1 MNLRPRFSLK
11 RLLRH
16 GRAEVRRSLQA
27 RTVALTV
34 ILTLAVAIVFS
45 GVSMVSVRASLLT
58 QITSQSRADYSN
70 MVQQAQTSLD
80 AADVSATVQIQQLV
94 NDLASSLQSEGPSNL
109 IGVYLWSRDTNS
121 RAIIPVSTEPS
132 YQSLISDDI
141 RSSVASDLDDSV
153 FYQPVEIPGDS
164 GMSGSGT
171 PAAVLGTVLDFGVAG
186 NLEFFAIYSYTFQ
199 QQSLTQIQLSLVVI
213 CALLS
218 IVVGVVI
225 WLVIRGIVR
234 PIERVA
240 AASETLASGNLDM
253 RVTVN
258 RKDELGVLQQSFNT
272 MADALN
278 QKIDELEEASVFQ
291 KRFVSDVS
299 HELRTPV
306 TTMRMASD
314 LLEMKKDSFDPSTK
328 RTVELLAGQIS
339 RFQDMLADLLE
350 ISRYD
355 AGYAALDLV
364 ETDLCEPI
372 ETAVDQVAGIAQA
385 KRVPIHTYLPNVQV
399 LTRIDSRRVI
409 RIVRNLLANAVDF
422 AEDRPIEVRVAA
434 NRKAVAISV
443 RDYGVG
449 IDEDKV
455 AHVFDRFWRS
465 DPSRSR
471 VTGGSGLGLAIAMT
485 DALLHHGTIRVRSAV
500 GEGTWFL
507 VLLPRDPDQGEVAD
521 AELPVNFA
529 SETPD
534 DLRIT
539 GGFGVATSQVTHDYH
554 EVRRDTMMGR
564 PL

>member
-164 GMSGSGT
+164 GMPGSGT

-253 RVTVN
+253 RVTVD

-314 LLEMKKDSFDPSTK
+314 LLEMNKKTASTPPPSVRSNCWPARSVDSKTCSPICWKSPATMPVMRHSTLWKPIYANQLK
-328 RTVELLAGQIS
+328 RQWTKLTASPKPNGC
-339 RFQDMLADLLE
+339 RF
-350 ISRYD
+350 
-355 AGYAALDLV
+355 
-364 ETDLCEPI
+364 
-372 ETAVDQVAGIAQA
+372 
-385 KRVPIHTYLPNVQV
+385 
-399 LTRIDSRRVI
+399 TRIC
-409 RIVRNLLANAVDF
+409 
-422 AEDRPIEVRVAA
+422 PMC
-434 NRKAVAISV
+434 
-443 RDYGVG
+443 
-449 IDEDKV
+449 
-455 AHVFDRFWRS
+455 RF
-465 DPSRSR
+465 
-471 VTGGSGLGLAIAMT
+471 
-485 DALLHHGTIRVRSAV
+485 
-500 GEGTWFL
+500 
-507 VLLPRDPDQGEVAD
+507 
-521 AELPVNFA
+521 
-529 SETPD
+529 
-534 DLRIT
+534 
-539 GGFGVATSQVTHDYH
+539 
-554 EVRRDTMMGR
+554 
-564 PL
+564 

>member
-186 NLEFFAIYSYTFQ
+186 NLEFFAIYSYTLQ

-234 PIERVA
+234 PI
-240 AASETLASGNLDM
+240 
-253 RVTVN
+253 
-258 RKDELGVLQQSFNT
+258 
-272 MADALN
+272 
-278 QKIDELEEASVFQ
+278 
-291 KRFVSDVS
+291 
-299 HELRTPV
+299 
-306 TTMRMASD
+306 
-314 LLEMKKDSFDPSTK
+314 
-328 RTVELLAGQIS
+328 
-339 RFQDMLADLLE
+339 
-350 ISRYD
+350 
-355 AGYAALDLV
+355 
-364 ETDLCEPI
+364 
-372 ETAVDQVAGIAQA
+372 
-385 KRVPIHTYLPNVQV
+385 
-399 LTRIDSRRVI
+399 
-409 RIVRNLLANAVDF
+409 
-422 AEDRPIEVRVAA
+422 
-434 NRKAVAISV
+434 
-443 RDYGVG
+443 
-449 IDEDKV
+449 
-455 AHVFDRFWRS
+455 
-465 DPSRSR
+465 
-471 VTGGSGLGLAIAMT
+471 
-485 DALLHHGTIRVRSAV
+485 
-500 GEGTWFL
+500 
-507 VLLPRDPDQGEVAD
+507 
-521 AELPVNFA
+521 
-529 SETPD
+529 
-534 DLRIT
+534 
-539 GGFGVATSQVTHDYH
+539 
-554 EVRRDTMMGR
+554 
-564 PL
+564 

>member
-234 PIERVA
+234 PIER

-314 LLEMKKDSFDPSTK
+314 LLEMKKDGVRSNCWPARSVDSKTCSPICWKSPATMPVMRHLTLWKPIYANQLKRQWTK
-328 RTVELLAGQIS
+328 LPASPKPNGC
-339 RFQDMLADLLE
+339 RF
-350 ISRYD
+350 
-355 AGYAALDLV
+355 
-364 ETDLCEPI
+364 
-372 ETAVDQVAGIAQA
+372 
-385 KRVPIHTYLPNVQV
+385 
-399 LTRIDSRRVI
+399 TRIC
-409 RIVRNLLANAVDF
+409 
-422 AEDRPIEVRVAA
+422 PMC
-434 NRKAVAISV
+434 
-443 RDYGVG
+443 
-449 IDEDKV
+449 
-455 AHVFDRFWRS
+455 RF
-465 DPSRSR
+465 
-471 VTGGSGLGLAIAMT
+471 
-485 DALLHHGTIRVRSAV
+485 
-500 GEGTWFL
+500 
-507 VLLPRDPDQGEVAD
+507 
-521 AELPVNFA
+521 
-529 SETPD
+529 
-534 DLRIT
+534 
-539 GGFGVATSQVTHDYH
+539 
-554 EVRRDTMMGR
+554 
-564 PL
+564 

>member
-80 AADVSATVQIQQLV
+80 AADVSTAVQLQQLV
-94 NDLASSLQSEGPSNL
+94 NDLASSLQSEGSSNL

-164 GMSGSGT
+164 GMPGSGT

-253 RVTVN
+253 RVTVD

-278 QKIDELEEASVFQ
+278 QKIDELMQELQKKKLHIAIVLDEFGGTVGLITLEDILEELVGEIWDEHDEVVQEIVQISEREYKFSGRASVKKLFDLMDEEDESEAATVGGWVMEQ
-291 KRFVSDVS
+291 LKKIPAVGDNFDYKGTHV
-299 HELRTPV
+299 EV
-306 TTMRMASD
+306 T
-314 LLEMKKDSFDPSTK
+314 EM
-328 RTVELLAGQIS
+328 E
-339 RFQDMLADLLE
+339 E
-350 ISRYD
+350 
-355 AGYAALDLV
+355 
-364 ETDLCEPI
+364 
-372 ETAVDQVAGIAQA
+372 
-385 KRVPIHTYLPNVQV
+385 KRVLSVHVILPEEEK
-399 LTRIDSRRVI
+399 T
-409 RIVRNLLANAVDF
+409 
-422 AEDRPIEVRVAA
+422 E
-434 NRKAVAISV
+434 
-443 RDYGVG
+443 
-449 IDEDKV
+449 
-455 AHVFDRFWRS
+455 
-465 DPSRSR
+465 
-471 VTGGSGLGLAIAMT
+471 
-485 DALLHHGTIRVRSAV
+485 
-500 GEGTWFL
+500 
-507 VLLPRDPDQGEVAD
+507 
-521 AELPVNFA
+521 
-529 SETPD
+529 
-534 DLRIT
+534 
-539 GGFGVATSQVTHDYH
+539 
-554 EVRRDTMMGR
+554 
-564 PL
+564 